1 MDLLGGV
8 APTSWWCVSLEQA
21 QRHGLVLPTPVPAR
35 LEKLEGD
42 MNIVEAALPSVVLV
56 ATIAL
61 VGMLVRY
68 LLRMGQRRL
77 P

>member
-1 MDLLGGV
+1 
-8 APTSWWCVSLEQA
+8 
-21 QRHGLVLPTPVPAR
+21 
-35 LEKLEGD
+35 